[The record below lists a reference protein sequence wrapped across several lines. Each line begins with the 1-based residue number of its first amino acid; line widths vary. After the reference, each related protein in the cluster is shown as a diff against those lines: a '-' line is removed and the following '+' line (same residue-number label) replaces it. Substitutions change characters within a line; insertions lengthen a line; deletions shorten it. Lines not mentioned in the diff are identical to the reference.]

1 MSLTVGELVAYAQ
14 LDKSDFT
21 SGTRGIT
28 SDLKSLQSSTSSSMQ
43 SMESTVTRSLA
54 DIEKAIADG
63 LDPAAAVAD
72 LDRLEAELD
81 SSFKSMESEADA
93 FAAELERTI
102 DEAFA
107 ALDDEAK
114 ADGTRAGKELVDGL
128 DDGLKGAP
136 DRARE
141 HGRKSGEGFGDGLED
156 AGGGGRLAS
165 IGSGLVDSLKMGAM
179 GLALAAGAAIG
190 AAIMS
195 GLESAMDAESAK
207 QKLFAQVGATDKQMK
222 KLGSVAGK
230 IYADA
235 YGESMSDVT
244 DAVKNVVQNIDGMGK
259 ASEKSLTTIS
269 ERAMDVATIMDED
282 VGAVTRAV
290 SQLMRTGLAKN
301 ANEAFDIIVKGTQL
315 GLNKSEDL
323 LDSFNEYG
331 TQFRSIGLNGQT
343 ALGLI
348 SQGLKAGARDADIV
362 TDTIKE
368 FAIEAVQG
376 GDKVRKGFT
385 HLGLSADDM
394 VAKFAKGGPT
404 AAAAFDTVLDKLR
417 NIEDPAKRNAIAV
430 ELFGTKAEDMG
441 AALLALDPS
450 KAVDALGQVDG
461 AAKTAGQT
469 LNDTAE
475 SKLTSFKRGLEQNV
489 VNYIG
494 GTVLPELERLGDGL
508 AMSDLPAQLEE
519 SKQTVIDFFDGIT
532 GKITEWASGNDVQL
546 SALKDTF
553 DTYFGSIKTTVTEV
567 LDAIETF
574 WGEWGDEI
582 LTTVTIAL
590 DAILSSIGGFIT
602 MIGGIFKTA
611 KSVLTGDWKGV
622 WDGLGE
628 IVEGGT
634 RGIRS
639 IADSGMRLLGQA
651 MGFNWDDIKARGKKG
666 IDDLV
671 ANVKAL
677 PANLKSI
684 ASQAGQWLVQ
694 AGRDLINGMI
704 NGVKEKAAELA
715 NAARGV
721 VQSAVDGAKNLLGIH
736 SPSTVFAEIGKWTVK
751 GLIQGLEAENGNVK
765 STVEKMVETVKT
777 AFKSK
782 PDVADGLLDF
792 IKGGNDSLAALAKQ
806 REELVA
812 KLAAAK
818 EYAKQVAGSAEEWA
832 SITGLKAEDITGAG
846 DMATELRNKA
856 SAINSFANNIKTL
869 AARGLN
875 KKIIQDII
883 DAGVEKGATFA
894 EMLVGSD
901 GSEIKAL
908 NKAQAAVDKASKKLG
923 KSSADAM
930 YDVGK
935 KSGEGYLTGLEDSL
949 KKLDKAMEKI
959 VKALVAAIKKELKIK
974 SPSQVMADVGVMTME
989 GLNVGMESMLGS
1001 IISTAQTIMSKAV
1014 AAAKKA
1020 GGTGGSMSGMVA
1032 GSLPGDGYLSPGSS
1046 KSIRVDESQIATL
1059 PGIAYS
1065 GTPATPAASPAGGVT
1080 VNIENA
1086 TVRTEADFSKLGA
1099 QFGFEYMAHP

>member
-43 SMESTVTRSLA
+43 SMESTVTRSLS

-63 LDPAAAVAD
+63 LDPAAAIAD
-72 LDRLEAELD
+72 LDRLEKELD
-81 SSFKSMESEADA
+81 AGLADMLA
-93 FAAELERTI
+93 GANTFGAELEQEI
-102 DEAFA
+102 DKAFA
-107 ALDDEAK
+107 SLDDEAK
-114 ADGTRAGKELVDGL
+114 ADGTRAGKELAGGL
-128 DDGLKGAP
+128 DDGLKDTP

-141 HGRKSGEGFGDGLED
+141 HGRKSGEGFGDGLKES
-156 AGGGGRLAS
+156 GGGGRLAS
-165 IGSGLVDSLKMGAM
+165 IGSSLVDSLKMGAM

-195 GLESAMDAESAK
+195 GLEAAMDTEKAK
-207 QKLFAQVGATDKQMK
+207 QKLFAQLGTTAAESK
-222 KLGSVAGK
+222 KIGKVAGQV
-230 IYADA
+230 YADA

-244 DAVKNVVQNIDGMGK
+244 DAIKSVVQNLDGMNK
-259 ASEKSLTTIS
+259 ASSASLKTVS

-282 VGAVTRAV
+282 VSSVTRAV
-290 SQLMRTGLAKN
+290 SQILRNDLAPN
-301 ANEAFDIIVKGTQL
+301 AAAAFDLLVKGAQNGTD
-315 GLNKSEDL
+315 KSNDL
-323 LDSFNEYG
+323 LDTFNEYS
-331 TQFRSIGLNGQT
+331 TKFRDIGLSGKQALGLLSQGLQGGARDSDTVADALKEFAIRARDASTTSIGAFKAIGLNGKEMT
-343 ALGLI
+343 A
-348 SQGLKAGARDADIV
+348 V
-362 TDTIKE
+362 
-368 FAIEAVQG
+368 
-376 GDKVRKGFT
+376 
-385 HLGLSADDM
+385 
-394 VAKFAKGGPT
+394 FAKGGPE
-404 AAAAFDTVLDKLR
+404 AAKAFDMVVEKIQS
-417 NIEDPAKRNAIAV
+417 IEDPVKRNAVGVA
-430 ELFGTKAEDMG
+430 LFGTKFEDLG
-441 AALLALDPS
+441 AAFMALDPS
-450 KAVDALGQVDG
+450 TAVSSLGAVKG
-461 AAKTAGQT
+461 AAEEAGNT
-469 LNDTAE
+469 LNDTAS
-475 SKLTSFKRGLEQNV
+475 SKLEGFKRGLEQNV

-494 GTVLPELERLGDGL
+494 GTVLPELEKLGDGL

-532 GKITEWASGNDVQL
+532 GKITEWASGNDAQL

-553 DTYFGSIKTTVTEV
+553 DTYFGSIKTTVSEV
-567 LDAIETF
+567 LDAIGVF
-574 WGEWGDEI
+574 WDEWGDEI

-602 MIGGIFKTA
+602 VIGGIFKTA
-611 KSVLTGDWKGV
+611 KSVLTGDWQGV

-651 MGFNWDDIKARGKKG
+651 MGFNWDDMKKRGQKG

-677 PANLKSI
+677 PGNLKSI
-684 ASQAGQWLVQ
+684 ASQAGQWLLQ

-704 NGVKEKAAELA
+704 NGVKEKAGELVA
-715 NAARGV
+715 TAQDV
-721 VQSAVDGAKNLLGIH
+721 VSRLPKAVKDLLGIK

-751 GLIQGLEAENGNVK
+751 GLIQGLESENGNVQA
-765 STVEKMVETVKT
+765 TIEKMVDTVKT

-782 PDVADGLLDF
+782 PDVAEGLIDF
-792 IKGGNDSLAALAKQ
+792 IKLGNKNLESLALQ
-806 REELVA
+806 REALVQ
-812 KLAAAK
+812 KLADAK
-818 EYAKQVAGSAEEWA
+818 EMAKRVAGTAEEWA
-832 SITGLKAEDITGAG
+832 AITGLKAEDLTGAG
-846 DMATELRNKA
+846 DMAAELRNKA
-856 SAINSFANNIKTL
+856 SAINSFANNIKIL

-923 KSSADAM
+923 KTSADAM

-935 KSGEGYLTGLEDSL
+935 KSGDGYLKGLEDSL

-959 VKALVAAIKKELKIK
+959 VQALVKAIKKELKIK
-974 SPSQVMADVGVMTME
+974 SPSQVLMEIGELTMQGFAGGMDNMTDSVVATAK
-989 GLNVGMESMLGS
+989 NVIG
-1001 IISTAQTIMSKAV
+1001 QAV
-1014 AAAKKA
+1014 AMAKNTA
-1020 GGTGGSMSGMVA
+1020 GGGTSMANMVA
-1032 GSLPGDGYLSPGSS
+1032 GSLPGAGGQASGRAIVIPED
-1046 KSIRVDESQIATL
+1046 RIATL
-1059 PGIAYS
+1059 PGVAYS
-1065 GTPATPAASPAGGVT
+1065 GTPTGASQAPATGTVINVT
-1080 VNIENA
+1080 LPDA
-1086 TVRTEADFSKLGA
+1086 TIREEADVSKLGREV
-1099 QFGFEYMAHP
+1099 GFLVAVQA

>member
-43 SMESTVTRSLA
+43 SMESTVTRSLS
-54 DIEKAIADG
+54 DIERAIADG
-63 LDPAAAVAD
+63 LDPAAAIAD
-72 LDRLEAELD
+72 LDRLEKELD
-81 SSFKSMESEADA
+81 AGLADMLADA
-93 FAAELERTI
+93 DRFGAELEHEI
-102 DEAFA
+102 DQAFA

-114 ADGTRAGKELVDGL
+114 ADGARAGKELVDGL
-128 DDGLKGAP
+128 DDGLKDAP

-141 HGRKSGEGFGDGLED
+141 HGRKSGEGFGDGLEG

-165 IGSGLVDSLKMGAM
+165 IGSSLVDSLKMGAM
-179 GLALAAGAAIG
+179 GLAAGAGLAIG
-190 AAIMS
+190 AAVMS

-207 QKLFAQVGATDKQMK
+207 KKLFAQVGATGPEMK
-222 KLGSVAGK
+222 KLGAVAGK
-230 IYADA
+230 VYADA
-235 YGESMSDVT
+235 YGESMGDVT
-244 DAVKNVVQNIDGMGK
+244 EAIKSVVQNIDGMGK
-259 ASEKSLTTIS
+259 ASESSLKTIS

-282 VGAVTRAV
+282 VGSVTRSV

-301 ANEAFDIIVKGTQL
+301 AKEAFDVLVRGTQL
-315 GLNKSEDL
+315 GADSSQDL
-323 LDSFNEYG
+323 LDTLNEYP
-331 TQFRSIGLNGQT
+331 THFRNLGINAQT
-343 ALGLI
+343 GLGLMM
-348 SQGLKAGARDADIV
+348 QALKAGARDSDQVADAL
-362 TDTIKE
+362 KE
-368 FAIEAVQG
+368 VNIRVQ
-376 GDKVRKGFT
+376 DLTAKPFLRQ
-385 HLGLSADDM
+385 LGLDAQDM
-394 VAKFAKGGPT
+394 AAAFAKGGPQ
-404 AAAAFDTVLDKLR
+404 ASGALDTILDRLR
-417 NIEDPAKRNAIAV
+417 NVEDPVKRNTIAV
-430 ELFGTKAEDMG
+430 GLFGTQAEDLG
-441 AALLALDPS
+441 KALFALDPS
-450 KAVDALGQVDG
+450 KAVDMLGQVEG
-461 AAKTAGQT
+461 AAQRAGKT

-532 GKITEWASGNDVQL
+532 GKITEWASGNEVQL

-567 LDAIETF
+567 LDAIGVF

-590 DAILSSIGGFIT
+590 DAILSTIGGFIT

-611 KSVLTGDWKGV
+611 KSVLTGDWQGV

-684 ASQAGQWLVQ
+684 ASQAGTWLVQ

-736 SPSTVFAEIGKWTVK
+736 SPSTVFAEIGHWTVK
-751 GLIQGLEAENGNVK
+751 GLIQGLESENGNVK
-765 STVEKMVETVKT
+765 STVEKMVETVKA
-777 AFKSK
+777 AFKGK

-923 KSSADAM
+923 KTSADAM

-935 KSGEGYLTGLEDSL
+935 KSGDGYLKGLEDSL

-959 VKALVAAIKKELKIK
+959 VQALVKAIKKELKIK
-974 SPSQVMADVGVMTME
+974 SPSQVLMEIGELTMQGFAGGMNNMTDSVVATAK
-989 GLNVGMESMLGS
+989 NVIG
-1001 IISTAQTIMSKAV
+1001 QAV
-1014 AAAKKA
+1014 AMAKNTA
-1020 GGTGGSMSGMVA
+1020 GGGTSMANMVS
-1032 GSLPGDGYLSPGSS
+1032 GSLPGAGGQASGTGAIVIPED
-1046 KSIRVDESQIATL
+1046 RIATL
-1059 PGIAYS
+1059 PGVAYS
-1065 GTPATPAASPAGGVT
+1065 GTPTAASQTPATGTV
-1080 VNIENA
+1080 VNITLPDA
-1086 TVRTEADFSKLGA
+1086 TIREEADVSKLGREV
-1099 QFGFEYMAHP
+1099 GFLVAVQA